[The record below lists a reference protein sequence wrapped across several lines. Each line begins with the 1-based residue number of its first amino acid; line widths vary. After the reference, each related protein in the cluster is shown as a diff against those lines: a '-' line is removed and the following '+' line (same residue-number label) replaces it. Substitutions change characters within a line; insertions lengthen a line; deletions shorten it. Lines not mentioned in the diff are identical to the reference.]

1 MPVTELSLSIL
12 KGILQQMID
21 RSMKFPKIQKAML
34 ETITKAVV
42 LASGGASDSQVEDV
56 LWSAIQDA
64 VTSDIQFMIV
74 IDGLEQM
81 RNSAS
86 SVNQFLGRFQE
97 IITGPNTPSKLA
109 IFSRALPRNVEFSN
123 AQMLNI
129 DASKNKNDL
138 RGAVNDILSLD
149 GQFHGLDA
157 AAMDSIAE
165 TIVTRAQGSF
175 VWAQLALLYAGQ
187 QKTAKEMQAAAQGAP
202 QSLEDLID
210 RHLEAIDFDHP
221 DARLIF
227 ALLAVSER
235 PLRVKEVNQLLTIDG
250 KGPEFVSRVIG
261 TESETFRPVN
271 PLIVTRDGYAS
282 FRHPTVRHRIRE
294 LADSVQGNFS
304 NKGQFPFNLEEANYE
319 LLIRSVA
326 WVKFC
331 VQEDVDVSFDKLS
344 ANERD
349 SLFDTYVLLEY
360 PSRYWYTHLLESPMT
375 TEEGAINFVT
385 PFKRALPDSVLFNQ
399 LELTCF
405 ESQFSRSSILEL
417 YRLSVDVR
425 GTVLG
430 LDSKSYLQSLIL
442 SGRASHKA
450 DASYINEHL
459 YKAWTMSRA
468 QLGATSRIASSLA
481 ELIATTVRAI
491 EWDETPRNWD
501 ETYRRRGEALRSLV
515 STEAEGS
522 SLGFPSRFGYLAVL
536 VKMHKDSNDEEGAYS
551 VAKQF
556 YHDSAR
562 QYGSHSVE
570 STKAADFLTHHF
582 DIPSSDEMAITLAR
596 SKYENMLRTLP
607 VTDDRRIAYTLYIAQ
622 LYEQQ
627 NQHDQAE
634 TVLANLWAGL
644 SSRDVGTSPH
654 WDKKTKVAFVYYQF
668 LHRHNRPN
676 EAEVIMRDLSSDIES
691 DGVNSPEML
700 EQAETLRN
708 EARAT
713 GLTDLENMLS
723 LLIWRYYKRAGL
735 EYSPQAITLAEILVK
750 DTEMSGVESL
760 SALSVQ
766 DRILIHE
773 LIDSIASS
781 ADRLSISVLV
791 LCHNLATV
799 HISDEEWE
807 HGKACTMAVLKHAW
821 PTIEDAESDS
831 KFPSDQAPYM
841 ANLALDLAYC
851 SFQRLN
857 VPKATVVYGNAFKAS
872 IIADKV
878 SVPTVESVVKTVVE
892 FYENTFQYTV
902 ALVLLRQVSQFY
914 LSRLGMSDKHT
925 IDSLY
930 HKGDLAARLERIQ
943 DAENSYA
950 MIYKAGLR
958 DGKISS
964 VGVRAAV
971 ALLALF
977 ESNKKWDSALEVY
990 RHLWPT
996 LVHFDETDGYGRA
1009 LLEGLLEKTYTGY
1022 MSILSSKD
1030 MTDNYPER
1038 YRVASEYLRL
1048 CKKLYGHS
1056 HDMTLQATLGLAGV
1070 CEDDDKNL
1078 DEAVS
1083 HYQQILR
1090 VNEWVPVSQSNRALP
1105 DMSDTL
1111 GITTKHKLAKLHL
1124 RKKSRSHEAVSLY
1137 SEEMALA
1144 KKKHGLSSTSTLRW
1158 LREVALFYALQNTTD
1173 SWNKGSATLR
1183 SHADETIQTT
1193 DHQETLMNRAHRL
1206 AEIYI
1211 ECGYIDAGNKLIDEL
1226 HQQVVY
1232 ERPASQKSLNTYQPA
1247 VFVASFEEHFR
1258 RRQSYNQIMD
1268 ELSKEGSVYGS
1279 FEDSLSSR
1287 DLVPTLASGERLH
1300 RVQAEQKRTTA
1311 AKETHDKLYT
1321 YFCSSLSISHLQ
1333 KKDVIH
1339 QFYNICRSE
1348 VLFDDYNANII
1359 VLTADEVKSLCDS
1372 LRFQD
1377 AADLTGAFHSFV
1389 HLTDGLRSYGSVF
1402 GALKL
1407 CMYLDGYKT
1416 AKCTDDKVS
1425 RNMRIESTLLL
1436 QEIMANAK
1444 DINVQF
1450 SELPFNELN
1459 DLVTVLGEHEL
1470 FDDLEVR
1477 FFPSLFNVLFIVSAN
1492 NIASDH
1498 SFRPLDISCRPA
1510 HVVSE
1515 CCRLDRP
1522 SSCGNPLLPWQ
1533 SRRGYRTG
1541 PRHLLQLASSLG

>member
-1 MPVTELSLSIL
+1 MPITELSLSVL

-21 RSMKFPKIQKAML
+21 RSIKFPSIQKAML

-42 LASGGASDSQVEDV
+42 LASGGAPDSQVEDV

-81 RNSAS
+81 RNSDA

-97 IITGPNTPSKLA
+97 IITGPNTSSKLA
-109 IFSRALPRNVEFSN
+109 VFSRALPRNVEFSN

-129 DASKNKNDL
+129 DASKTEDDL
-138 RGAVNDILSLD
+138 KGAVDDILSLD
-149 GQFHGLDA
+149 GQFHGLDTVD
-157 AAMDSIAE
+157 MDSIAK
-165 TIVTRAQGSF
+165 TIVTRSQGSF
-175 VWAQLALLYAGQ
+175 VWAQLALQYVGQ
-187 QKTAKEMQAAAQGAP
+187 QKTANEMQVAAQKAP
-202 QSLEDLID
+202 QSVEGIIDIHLDVMDL
-210 RHLEAIDFDHP
+210 DHP

-235 PLRVKEVNQLLTIDG
+235 PLQVREVNQLLTIDA

-261 TESETFRPVN
+261 TESETFRPVS
-271 PLIVTRDGYAS
+271 PLIVTRDGFAS
-282 FRHPTVRHRIRE
+282 FRHPMVRQHVRE
-294 LADSVQGNFS
+294 LADSVRGDYS
-304 NKGQFPFNLEEANYE
+304 NKGKFPFNMEEANYE

-326 WVKFC
+326 WVKLC
-331 VQEDVDVSFDKLS
+331 VHEDVEVSFDKLRS
-344 ANERD
+344 NERD
-349 SLFDTYVLLEY
+349 LLFDSYVLLEY
-360 PSRYWYTHLLESPMT
+360 TSRYWYTHLLESPMT
-375 TEEGAINFVT
+375 TEEGVINFVT
-385 PFKRALPDSVLFNQ
+385 PFKRALPDSVLFNL

-425 GTVLG
+425 GTILG

-450 DASYINEHL
+450 DTSSVNEHL

-468 QLGATSRIASSLA
+468 QLGASSRIASSLA
-481 ELIATTVRAI
+481 ELIATTVRSS
-491 EWDETPRNWD
+491 ELDTPRNWD
-501 ETYRRRGEALRSLV
+501 ETYRRRGEALRSLI
-515 STEAEGS
+515 STESEGS
-522 SLGFPSRFGYLAVL
+522 PLAFPSRFGYLAIL
-536 VKMHKDSNDEEGAYS
+536 VKLYKDSGDEGGAYGI
-551 VAKQF
+551 AKKF

-570 STKAADFLTHHF
+570 SSKSADFLTHHF
-582 DIPSSDEMAITLAR
+582 DIPNSDEMAITLAR

-668 LHRHNRPN
+668 LHRHHRPE
-676 EAEVIMRDLSSDIES
+676 EAAVIMRDLSSDIES
-691 DGVNSPEML
+691 DGVNSSEML
-700 EQAETLRN
+700 DQAETLRN
-708 EARAT
+708 EARAME
-713 GLTDLENMLS
+713 LMDLENMLS
-723 LLIWRYYKRAGL
+723 LLIWRYYKKAGL
-735 EYSPQAITLAEILVK
+735 EYSPQAVSLAETLVG
-750 DTEMSGVESL
+750 DAEMSSVESL
-760 SALSVQ
+760 SGLSTP
-766 DRILIHE
+766 DRVLIHE

-781 ADRLSISVLV
+781 AGRLSISVLI
-791 LCHNLATV
+791 LCHNLSTA
-799 HISDEEWE
+799 HIGDEEWE
-807 HGKACTMAVLKHAW
+807 QGKDCTMAVLRHAW
-821 PTIEDAESDS
+821 PTIDDAESDS
-831 KFPSDQAPYM
+831 KFSSDRAPHM
-841 ANLALDLAYC
+841 ANLAMDLAYC

-878 SVPTVESVVKTVVE
+878 SVPSVESVVKTVVE
-892 FYENTFQYTV
+892 FYENTFQYGV

-914 LSRLGMSDKHT
+914 LSRLGVTDKHT

-950 MIYKAGLR
+950 MIYKASLR

-964 VGVRAAV
+964 IGVRAAV
-971 ALLALF
+971 ALLTLF

-996 LVHFDETDGYGRA
+996 LVHFDETDGYDRA

-1030 MTDNYPER
+1030 MADSYPER

-1070 CEDDDKNL
+1070 CEDDDKNI
-1078 DEAVS
+1078 DEAIS

-1090 VNEWVPVSQSNRALP
+1090 VNEWVPLSQSNRALP
-1105 DMSDTL
+1105 DMSHTL
-1111 GITTKHKLAKLHL
+1111 PITTKHKLAKLHL
-1124 RKKSRSHEAVSLY
+1124 RKKSRSHEAGSLY
-1137 SEEMALA
+1137 SEEMNLA
-1144 KKKHGLSSTSTLRW
+1144 KKRHGLSSTSTLRW
-1158 LREVALFYALQNTTD
+1158 LREVALFHALQNTTD
-1173 SWNKGSATLR
+1173 SWNRGSTTLR
-1183 SHADETIQTT
+1183 SHVDETIQTT

-1211 ECGYIDAGNKLIDEL
+1211 ECGYVDAGNKLIDEL

-1232 ERPASQKSLNTYQPA
+1232 ERPASQKSLTTYQPA

-1258 RRQSYNQIMD
+1258 RRQSYSEIMD

-1279 FEDSLSSR
+1279 FEDSLSSH

-1300 RVQAEQKRTTA
+1300 RVQNEQKRTTA
-1311 AKETHDKLYT
+1311 AKETQSKLYT
-1321 YFCSSLSISHLQ
+1321 YFCNTLSISRHQ
-1333 KKDVIH
+1333 RKDVIR
-1339 QFYNICRSE
+1339 QFYNICRRE

-1359 VLTADEVKSLCDS
+1359 VATAHEVKSLCDS

-1389 HLTDGLRSYGSVF
+1389 HLTDGLRSYESVF

-1407 CMYLDGYKT
+1407 CMYLNGYQT
-1416 AKCTDDKVS
+1416 AKCTDENIS
-1425 RNMRIESTLLL
+1425 RNMGIESAHLL

-1444 DINVQF
+1444 EINVQF
-1450 SELPFNELN
+1450 SELPFSELN

-1477 FFPSLFNVLFIVSAN
+1477 FFPYLYNVFIINAN
-1492 NIASDH
+1492 DTPSDY
-1498 SFRPLDISCRPA
+1498 SIRPLDISYCPA
-1510 HVVSE
+1510 HVVFE
-1515 CCRLDRP
+1515 CCRLDWP
-1522 SSCGNPLLPWQ
+1522 SSCGNSLLSWQ
-1533 SRRGYRTG
+1533 RRRSCHVG